1 MQCISGN
8 FNDFRNMQPLFYM
21 RHASCDSPPPYA
33 GQQYNWFQLLC
44 EMRKHMVKEHM
55 KQSVEYCFHDAAIEN
70 AVDDEVHT
78 SVCDEEL
85 SGREIPGGCTLVP
98 HWQQIAYWELQQG
111 IAVISC
117 KKAFLRHDDLSY
129 IGTIDLKN
137 AADKLYRHLK
147 CGYYKEDMRNVQGW
161 QRRARKEKK
170 P

>member
-1 MQCISGN
+1 MQVGDIFTFDGGTQVGIITQVYPDEAC
-8 FNDFRNMQPLFYM
+8 Y
-21 RHASCDSPPPYA
+21 
-33 GQQYNWFQLLC
+33 
-44 EMRKHMVKEHM
+44 
-55 KQSVEYCFHDAAIEN
+55 HDAAIKN

-78 SVCDEEL
+78 SVCDEDL

-111 IAVISC
+111 IEVISC